1 MVNIQDPI
9 FRTAIRDIFNNQC
22 FYCKDLVLKYSN
34 LHIDHIIA
42 QVVPKKIPMEYEN
55 LKKQLDLTPDFKIN
69 DIINL
74 VPTHNKCNREKSGK
88 ILDIETYLH
97 YFSITKEKFDDIKER
112 MNKIKVK
119 YEKFNTEALIEYISF
134 KEQDSN
140 NTIPNL
146 NVIEEI
152 IEIWNEVLPSENDV
166 LIYTIREKFN
176 DIFSKKEISEE
187 ELPIIK
193 KFINFANNMIF
204 NANGRP
210 NLEVIDILYLLTP
223 AKKARLLLNKNII
236 PNIEKAYNNGNR
248 DYEVLKILYM
258 CGKLGE
264 FFDLIIK
271 TIDENNLALF
281 KFLKNEYY
289 ILIREGSERKKFIS
303 NRKKIVK
310 ELTKKRQELESI
322 EKSTSEISAFIT
334 DLNDIIRDNFVLW
347 TNCFKIFY
355 AFSDLNRNIQD
366 SLSINS

>member
-1 MVNIQDPI
+1 
-9 FRTAIRDIFNNQC
+9 
-22 FYCKDLVLKYSN
+22 
-34 LHIDHIIA
+34 
-42 QVVPKKIPMEYEN
+42 
-55 LKKQLDLTPDFKIN
+55 
-69 DIINL
+69 
-74 VPTHNKCNREKSGK
+74 
-88 ILDIETYLH
+88 
-97 YFSITKEKFDDIKER
+97 
-112 MNKIKVK
+112 
-119 YEKFNTEALIEYISF
+119 
-134 KEQDSN
+134 
-140 NTIPNL
+140 
-146 NVIEEI
+146 
-152 IEIWNEVLPSENDV
+152 
-166 LIYTIREKFN
+166 
-176 DIFSKKEISEE
+176 
-187 ELPIIK
+187 
-193 KFINFANNMIF
+193 MIF